1 MNSQVYKDVSGQL
14 AYEEKVKNSYSRT
27 SDRINS
33 FHSLELGPDSTFGNY
48 MSNRAGRTSTL
59 NANELDKIS
68 EGSANRF
75 ARASQLS
82 G

>member
-1 MNSQVYKDVSGQL
+1 MNSQVYKNVSAQL
-14 AYEEKVKNSYSRT
+14 AYEDKVRNSYSRT
-27 SDRINS
+27 SDRLNS

-48 MSNRAGRTSTL
+48 TSNRGVRTGGL

-75 ARASQLS
+75 NKIAQLS